1 MQETGAAFPPIT
13 GTGPV
18 PEAAN
23 PFKLP
28 SDDKIFRMREEEKK
42 RKDAEREASKSLRV
56 WEKTKSANMSRSG
69 RLQELVGETRTLKLS
84 DVGKGETADSSL
96 KLTAPPRR
104 QEKENMTEFIAK
116 KREMFLVQMSLDTKR
131 EEIRKLEE
139 KAQMKEEALQ
149 RSEQMLEEDAMR
161 FDAFLKE
168 NDKKAHD
175 AIKRADEETKRKQ
188 EKTSEIKRLTQQ
200 IQALSSEMS
209 KHRES
214 LEDCMRYKDFLDKLT
229 PPEWFESHHK
239 AFLDSVAAAKKDQH
253 SVKMKEWEKMKR
265 RLQEQHVKEQ
275 QAKKDKQRERAR
287 RAGGLPVEE
296 EEDEVES
303 KLVIPPPPR
312 LEDETC
318 DYVEEEPPMYFT
330 EPKQLMDIFSSLEEQ
345 NLFLIQNSQET
356 EHTLEELRHAFKDT
370 KSTMD
375 ARTGLLQKQIDEL
388 QGLIATEESKAK
400 ALIQKR
406 DSAAELGA
414 AVEKEISSQQEK
426 ESMLH
431 ELHLKVREVYT
442 QCGHDAASKPN
453 TLFMLST
460 LENQLERLLAEI
472 EKMPLD
478 IVIAAEKAKEKKR
491 RADKREEQLK
501 AQIKA
506 QEERNRR
513 AIERSMQAPKK
524 RTGRQVMQRSR
535 PVRKEKTQNVDA
547 VDDGEDL
554 DELRYLSEN

>member
-1 MQETGAAFPPIT
+1 MQTDAFPPLP
-13 GTGPV
+13 GTGGGAPV
-18 PEAAN
+18 EN

-42 RKDAEREASKSLRV
+42 RKELEREASKSLKV
-56 WEKTKSANMSRSG
+56 WEKNKAENQSRSG
-69 RLQELVGETRTLKLS
+69 RLQDLVGATRTLKLS
-84 DVGKGETADSSL
+84 DVGKGETAENAL
-96 KLTAPPRR
+96 KLAAPPRR

-188 EKTSEIKRLTQQ
+188 EKSAEIKRLMQQ

-229 PPEWFESHHK
+229 PPEWFENHHQ
-239 AFLDSVAAAKKDQH
+239 AFLDRVASTKKDQH
-253 SVKMKEWEKMKR
+253 AVKMREWEKVKR
-265 RLQEQHVKEQ
+265 RIQEQHVKEQ
-275 QAKKDKQRERAR
+275 QAKKDKQRDRLR
-287 RAGGLPVEE
+287 RAGGVAPVEE
-296 EEDEVES
+296 EEVEA
-303 KLVIPPPPR
+303 KLVIPPPPK
-312 LEDETC
+312 LEDEVC
-318 DYVEEEPPMYFT
+318 DLAEEEPPMYFT
-330 EPKQLMDIFSSLEEQ
+330 EPRQLMDIFSSLEEQ

-375 ARTGLLQKQIDEL
+375 SRTGLLQKQIDEL
-388 QGLIATEESKAK
+388 QGLIFTEETKTK

-406 DSAAELGA
+406 EAAAELGA
-414 AVEKEISSQQEK
+414 AVEKEIASQQEK
-426 ESMLH
+426 EQMLH
-431 ELHLKVREVYT
+431 DLHAKVREVYT
-442 QCGHDAASKPN
+442 QCGHDATSKPN

-460 LENQLERLLAEI
+460 LENQLERLLSEI
-472 EKMPLD
+472 EKMPLEY
-478 IVIAAEKAKEKKR
+478 VIAAEKAKEKKR

-535 PVRKEKTQNVDA
+535 PVRQEKSQNVDA
-547 VDDGEDL
+547 VDDGDDL
-554 DELRYLSEN
+554 DELRHLSEA

>member
-1 MQETGAAFPPIT
+1 MEGTGTGAFPPLVPGS
-13 GTGPV
+13 GTV
-18 PEAAN
+18 LEN

-28 SDDKIFRMREEEKK
+28 SDDKIFRMREEEKA
-42 RKDAEREASKSLRV
+42 RKEEERAASKSLKV
-56 WEKTKSANMSRSG
+56 WQKGKSDNQSRSG
-69 RLQELVGETRTLKLS
+69 RLLELVGETRTLKLS
-84 DVGKGETADSSL
+84 DVGKDTTAEL
-96 KLTAPPRR
+96 AAQLNAAPRR

-188 EKTSEIKRLTQQ
+188 EKTAEIKRLTQQ

-214 LEDCMRYKDFLDKLT
+214 LEDCLRYKDFLDKLT
-229 PPEWFESHHK
+229 PLEWFESHHK
-239 AFLDSVAAAKKDQH
+239 AFLDLVAKTKKDQH
-253 SVKMKEWEKMKR
+253 SIKMKEWEKTKR
-265 RLQEQHVKEQ
+265 RLQEQFIKDQ
-275 QAKKDKQRERAR
+275 QAKKDKQKGRR
-287 RAGGLPVEE
+287 RAGGLEE
-296 EEDEVES
+296 EEEEEEGEA

-318 DYVEEEPPMYFT
+318 DLVEEEPPMYFT

-356 EHTLEELRHAFKDT
+356 EHTLEELRHAFKET
-370 KSTMD
+370 KATMD
-375 ARTGLLQKQIDEL
+375 ARTGQLQKQIDEL
-388 QGLIATEESKAK
+388 QTLIAAEEAKAK

-426 ESMLH
+426 EKMLH
-431 ELHLKVREVYT
+431 DLNIKVREVHT
-442 QCGHDAASKPN
+442 QCGHDATSKPN

-460 LENQLERLLAEI
+460 LENQLERLLADI
-472 EKMPLD
+472 EKMPID
-478 IVIAAEKAKEKKR
+478 YVIRAEKEKEKKR
-491 RADKREEQLK
+491 RADKREEQL
-501 AQIKA
+501 ANQIRM

-524 RTGRQVMQRSR
+524 RTGRMVMQRSR
-535 PVRKEKTQNVDA
+535 PIKKEKTQSVDA
-547 VDDGEDL
+547 VDDGVDK
-554 DELRYLSEN
+554 DELRYLSEM